1 MSVSPFVGGRRNV
14 IHEGSSPRD
23 ILGNLSVLCLQLNG
37 QQYIIQIPRSVQ
49 GSNDAAGKAYTKHQ
63 SKGLSFDDTV
73 IKSRFVENGAFNM
86 TSLSSNRSSSL
97 TAIYF
102 QISKFSTQSR
112 HVGERED
119 ALQPSSSNKSDKSK
133 KGKSTKQN
141 TGRTE
146 QPVAPLLSPD
156 EENNAGIF
164 VRDRQ
169 KKSSPT
175 HIYCFKNFQRK
186 KVIFFQA

>member
-1 MSVSPFVGGRRNV
+1 MPRSDQLSASSGMSVSLFVGGRRNV

-63 SKGLSFDDTV
+63 SKGLSFDDTA

-102 QISKFSTQSR
+102 QISKFSAISR
-112 HVGERED
+112 RPFPKAISCLRNGYS
-119 ALQPSSSNKSDKSK
+119 A
-133 KGKSTKQN
+133 
-141 TGRTE
+141 
-146 QPVAPLLSPD
+146 
-156 EENNAGIF
+156 
-164 VRDRQ
+164 
-169 KKSSPT
+169 SSPG
-175 HIYCFKNFQRK
+175 CFMVSFLP
-186 KVIFFQA
+186 